1 VAHRRPLART
11 GERMTEDIVNR
22 TRWVLALVDGL
33 KHEAASNADVRRHLG
48 RAKSSLELAVE
59 RLTDEGQDA
68 A

>member
-1 VAHRRPLART
+1 
-11 GERMTEDIVNR
+11 MTEDIVNR

-33 KHEAASNADVRRHLG
+33 KHETSNADIRRHLG